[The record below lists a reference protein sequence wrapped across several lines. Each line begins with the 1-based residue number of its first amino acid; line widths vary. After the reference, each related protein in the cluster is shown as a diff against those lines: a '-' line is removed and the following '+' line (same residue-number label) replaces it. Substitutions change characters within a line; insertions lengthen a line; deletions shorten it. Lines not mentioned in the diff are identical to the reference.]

1 MSATATEAILPE
13 AGLRAEIRLL
23 GQLLGETL
31 REHEGVALYQLEESI
46 RVRTKELRQRYD
58 ATEEAALVSDLDR
71 IPLDD
76 AARLVRA
83 FATYFQLINLA
94 ELERQARGVAEREDD
109 RDDLDRSVARLARQH
124 VPHARLAAVLE
135 RLEVRPVLTAHP
147 TEAVRRSILDHQDR
161 IGQQLAL
168 LRAPLSARE
177 RDRVRRRMA
186 THVEVLWDT
195 DEVRSVRPRVLDE
208 VGNAIFYLDRTFF
221 DAIPDVHEQ
230 LGESLARHYPRIT
243 LPVQPFISLGSW
255 VGSDQDGNPNA
266 DAAMVTQ
273 TLRLQRRT
281 LLIRYRER
289 VRELARDLSQS
300 TRLTRVSDALM
311 VSIARDEGQLEAY
324 ADTLSPGTRDEPYR
338 RKLSFIWSRLGA
350 TIDDEPTAYPSVDE
364 LIADL
369 DLLDASLRQ
378 HRGEAIAN
386 GDLLRLRRQ
395 VRVFG
400 FIGARLDVRQ
410 HRAVIRAAAAEVF
423 DRLGATHDQR
433 AAATRRPPPISL
445 DAARWS
451 SETGNLLATLSA
463 MSASQRAATGS
474 AGTFIV
480 SMTETADDLLDLL
493 FLSGVAGLHQLEADP
508 PRSDVDIVPL
518 FERLDALQQAPA
530 VIDAL
535 LRDPLYVRQLDGRGG
550 VQEVMLG
557 YSDSSKEVGYLCAAW
572 ALYRAH
578 ESIADVVARHGRTL
592 RVFHGRGGTV
602 GRGGGPSHEAILAQP
617 PGAPDPKIKITEQGE
632 VIHRKYARPE
642 TARQNLGL
650 VLGAMLESVL
660 MPMEG
665 REPRAAWREAMAVM
679 GESSRRRYRELVYQ
693 DPGFQAYFEQATP
706 IEEIAQLNTGSRPVS
721 RGGTFAVQDLRAI
734 PWVFAWMQNR
744 HLLPAWYGVGSALD
758 AYAEDGGGLTS
769 LRDMYRDWPF
779 FRSSIDNLQMVLI
792 KADMRIARQYA
803 SLVIDE
809 GERHRI
815 FTAIETE
822 FRRTHDAVLQ
832 ITEQQSVLEQQ
843 PQLLASL
850 RLRDPYIDP
859 MSYFQVRLL
868 RELRRLPPGDPRRAA
883 HLQAVLRT
891 INGIAAG
898 LQNTG

>member
-1 MSATATEAILPE
+1 MSATTTEAILPE

-31 REHEGVALYQLEESI
+31 REHEGEALYELEESI
-46 RVRTKELRQRYD
+46 RLRTKELRQRYE
-58 ATEEAALVSDLDR
+58 AVEEAALVAELGR
-71 IPLDD
+71 IPLED

-94 ELERQARGVAEREDD
+94 ELERQARAVAEDD
-109 RDDLDRSVARLARQH
+109 DPGGDLNRSVALLAQH
-124 VPHARLAAVLE
+124 HIPQARLAAVLD

-168 LRAPLSARE
+168 LRAPLAARE
-177 RDRVRRRMA
+177 RDRVRQRMA
-186 THVEVLWDT
+186 THVEVLWHT

-208 VGNAIFYLDRTFF
+208 VGNAIFYLERTFF

-243 LPVQPFISLGSW
+243 LPAQPLISLGSW

-266 DAAMVTQ
+266 NAQMLTE

-281 LLIRYRER
+281 MLTRYRER

-300 TRLTRVSDALM
+300 TRLTEVSDELTA
-311 VSIARDEGQLEAY
+311 SIRRDEHELEAY
-324 ADTLSPGTRDEPYR
+324 ADTLSAGTRDEPYR

-350 TIDDEPTAYPSVDE
+350 TLDGESTGYASADDLV
-364 LIADL
+364 ADL
-369 DLLDASLRQ
+369 DVLDASLRR
-378 HRGEAIAN
+378 HRGGAIAD

-410 HRAVIRAAAAEVF
+410 HRAVIKSAAAEVF
-423 DRLGATHDQR
+423 ARLGATHDQR
-433 AAATRRPPPISL
+433 RMATLRPPPISL

-451 SETGNLLATLSA
+451 TETGNLLSTLSA
-463 MSASQRAATGS
+463 MAESQRSAPGS

-480 SMTETADDLLDLL
+480 SMTETADDVLDAL
-493 FLSGVAGLHQLEADP
+493 FLAGVAGLHELGVDR
-508 PRSDVDIVPL
+508 PRSEVDVVPL
-518 FERLDALQQAPA
+518 FERLDALQQAPTA
-530 VIDAL
+530 IEAL
-535 LRDPLYVRQLDGRGG
+535 LSDPVYVRQLDGRGG

-557 YSDSSKEVGYLCAAW
+557 HSDSNKEVGYLCAAW

-578 ESIADVVARHGRTL
+578 ESIAAVVARHGRTL

-602 GRGGGPSHEAILAQP
+602 GRGGGPTHEAILAQP
-617 PGAPDPKIKITEQGE
+617 PAALEPKIKITEQGE

-650 VLGAMLESVL
+650 VLGAVLESAL
-660 MPMEG
+660 MPVEG
-665 REPRAAWREAMAVM
+665 RQPNADWREAMEVM
-679 GESSRRRYRELVYQ
+679 GEGSRRRYRQLVYE
-693 DPGFQAYFEQATP
+693 DRGFHAYFQQATP

-721 RGGTFAVQDLRAI
+721 RGGTLGVEDLRAI

-758 AYAEDGGGLTS
+758 QYAHGPRGLDN
-769 LRDMYRDWPF
+769 LREMYRHWVF
-779 FRSSIDNLQMVLI
+779 FRSLIDNLQMVLV

-803 SLVIDE
+803 TLVSDE
-809 GERHRI
+809 QERERI
-815 FTAIETE
+815 FTAIEAE
-822 FRRTHDAVLQ
+822 FRRTHDTVLQ

-868 RELRRLPPGDPRRAA
+868 REMRRLPLDDPQRPA